1 MNGLPHSVVA
11 LSPGAHVVPAQMPEH
26 GPHEHC
32 ADCVWHAKCVVA
44 ALPDRHPLPLT
55 TRITLSA
62 RQTLCR
68 EGDAFSSVYVVRSGT
83 LKSLIT
89 SEDGRQQI
97 VAMHLPAETI
107 GTESIATGRRSRTVI
122 AVEKSEVCVI
132 GFAGLDRLMH
142 EIPAARRWFQQALS
156 DEMARSGET
165 ACRLRRSSAE
175 ERIASFLLDLSRR
188 LSASAEA
195 TPEFTLSPSRVDIA
209 IHLGL
214 TRETVSRAF
223 AKLRRLH
230 LIEGD
235 LTRVRLCDPLQLGSI
250 AVNRAVG
257 EARPRR
263 ETSWRCDA
271 MPRTARASPALDN
284 CHAATPKTNDDGNV
298 AMQGKLPSARRKPP
312 AGVPRQ
318 CADGVVG

>member
-1 MNGLPHSVVA
+1 MNALPNNILTASERAEV
-11 LSPGAHVVPAQMPEH
+11 GAAHPSGH
-26 GPHEHC
+26 GAHEHC
-32 ADCVWHAKCVVA
+32 ADCLWYAKCVVA
-44 ALPDRHPLPLT
+44 SLPAQQPLSFI
-55 TRITLSA
+55 TRIALSA

-68 EGDAFSSVYVVRSGT
+68 EGDTFSSVYVVRSGT

-97 VAMHLPAETI
+97 VGIHLPAETI

-122 AVEKSEVCVI
+122 AVEKSEICMV
-132 GFAGLDRLMH
+132 GFAGLNRLMC
-142 EIPAARRWFQQALS
+142 EIPATRRWFQRALG

-165 ACRLRRSSAE
+165 TCRLRRTSAE

-188 LSASAEA
+188 LSASTEA

-235 LTRVRLCDPLQLGSI
+235 LTRVRLCDPHQLGSL
-250 AVNRAVG
+250 AASRASPVG
-257 EARPRR
+257 DARTRR
-263 ETSWRCDA
+263 ETTVRLC
-271 MPRTARASPALDN
+271 RN
-284 CHAATPKTNDDGNV
+284 AAHR
-298 AMQGKLPSARRKPP
+298 PSC
-312 AGVPRQ
+312 AGT
-318 CADGVVG
+318 